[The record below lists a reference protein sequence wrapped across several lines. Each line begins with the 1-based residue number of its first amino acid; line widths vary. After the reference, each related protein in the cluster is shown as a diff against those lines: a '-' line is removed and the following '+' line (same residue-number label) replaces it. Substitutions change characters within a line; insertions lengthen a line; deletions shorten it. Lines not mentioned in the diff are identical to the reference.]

1 MLLLHG
7 VVPAGREL
15 DDQGEISAEEYQL
28 VEGGDLAVLAR
39 EVAGEEELTEDD
51 AVKYLD
57 ALVELVRGGPVL
69 PLRFGTLAPDVDAV
83 RSEVLA
89 PAAEEFAGAL
99 EATADLVEL
108 RLTFT
113 LTDGAVQRLFRED
126 PELRAAVGRGG
137 PGSEM
142 SERIEVGQLVAQ
154 RLTEQRSQLVAAWVE
169 TLGEHTEDSKS
180 ISSSEEGW
188 EQVALLVRRGQLDEL
203 DEAVRTLTNDVD
215 GLAEIEYVGPLPLY
229 SFDAIGFAEAST
241 TAQSQPSRWGW

>member
-7 VVPAGREL
+7 VVPAGREI
-15 DDQGEISAEEYQL
+15 DEQGELSDGEYQI
-28 VEGGDLAVLAR
+28 VEDGDLAVLAR
-39 EVAGEEELTEDD
+39 EVAGEDELTEDD

-69 PLRFGTLAPDVDAV
+69 PLRFGTVAPDVDAV

-89 PAAEEFAGAL
+89 PAAEEFARAL

-113 LTDGAVQRLFRED
+113 LTDEAVARLFRED
-126 PELRAAVGRGG
+126 PELRAAAGRGG

-154 RLTEQRSQLVAAWVE
+154 RLTEQRSQLVAAWVA
-169 TLGEHTEDSKS
+169 TMGELTEDTKS

-188 EQVALLVRRGQLDEL
+188 EQVALLVRRERLDEL
-203 DEAVRTLTNDVD
+203 DEAVRALTNEVD
-215 GLAEIEYVGPLPLY
+215 GLAELEYVGPLPLY
-229 SFDAIGFAEAST
+229 SFDAIGMADAST
-241 TAQSQPSRWGW
+241 TAQSQQSRWGW

>member
-15 DDQGEISAEEYQL
+15 DEQGELADGEYEL
-28 VEGGDLAVLAR
+28 IEDGDLAVLAR
-39 EVAGEEELTEDD
+39 EVVSEDDLTEDD

-57 ALVELVRGGPVL
+57 ALVELVRDGPVL
-69 PLRFGTLAPDVDAV
+69 PLRFGTVAPDVDAV

-89 PAAEEFAGAL
+89 PAAEQFARAL
-99 EATADLVEL
+99 DATASLVEL

-113 LTDGAVQRLFRED
+113 LTDEAVQRLFRED

-154 RLTEQRSQLVAAWVE
+154 RLTEQRSQLVAAWVAM
-169 TLGEHTEDSKS
+169 LGELTEDSKS

-188 EQVALLVRRGQLDEL
+188 EQVALLVRRERLDEL
-203 DEAVRTLTNDVD
+203 DEAVRTLTNEVD

-229 SFDAIGFAEAST
+229 SFDAIGLADASST
-241 TAQSQPSRWGW
+241 TQAQQSRWGW